1 MQGRVGADWG
11 RWFLLYAIVRN
22 SENVK
27 RWCVKP
33 RAFVVIEVGYVS
45 RYIFTEN
52 AENHQE
58 NQCHQCHLWLPWFNH
73 RFHRFSQKDRNE
85 PKNQCHLCHLWLQSS
100 RFAEMH
106 STFLKF

>member
-58 NQCHQCHLWLPWFNH
+58 NQCH
-73 RFHRFSQKDRNE
+73 
-85 PKNQCHLCHLWLQSS
+85 LWLQSS
-100 RFAEMH
+100 RFAERP